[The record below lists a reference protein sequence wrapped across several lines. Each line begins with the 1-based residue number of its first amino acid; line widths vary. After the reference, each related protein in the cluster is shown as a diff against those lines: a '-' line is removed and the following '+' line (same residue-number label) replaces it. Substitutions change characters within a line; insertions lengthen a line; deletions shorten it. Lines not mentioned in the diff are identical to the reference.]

1 MRPRTEAAIAV
12 GALALLATLAA
23 TLGQRENRSE
33 QEDPRASSYLP
44 GPRGARGLADALIR
58 LGLRVERFR
67 RRLRQLAVDS
77 LGGRGTI
84 LALVDPA
91 FGFSVGER
99 EEILA
104 WHAGEPGGD
113 LLLAGPGA
121 SGLMRCFGHRVDW
134 RAPDSVAL
142 RGVSG
147 WPRVGGVIAGMSDS
161 VVTDSS
167 RMADV
172 GLTGCVVP
180 PVAHTDTLL
189 LSMTGRVVALRLTR
203 ADVDRRVILL
213 ADAGLLRN
221 RALRETPAGVFALDL
236 LGGGYDRVIFEEAH
250 QGFGMG
256 GSLAGATLDWSLRSP
271 WGWAAWQLAIVGVL
285 ALAAGAFRFGP
296 VRSVV
301 ERRRRS
307 PLEHVRALATALAA
321 ARGHDVAIGAIV
333 QGLRRRLQPA
343 GQRGRGDW
351 RPWVAHL
358 TDTVRSARAR
368 DAARTLGS
376 LTRSGQPPE
385 GVLRAANA
393 VEDVWEELRP

>member
-1 MRPRTEAAIAV
+1 
-12 GALALLATLAA
+12 
-23 TLGQRENRSE
+23 
-33 QEDPRASSYLP
+33 
-44 GPRGARGLADALIR
+44 
-58 LGLRVERFR
+58 
-67 RRLRQLAVDS
+67 
-77 LGGRGTI
+77 
-84 LALVDPA
+84 
-91 FGFSVGER
+91 
-99 EEILA
+99 
-104 WHAGEPGGD
+104 
-113 LLLAGPGA
+113 
-121 SGLMRCFGHRVDW
+121 
-134 RAPDSVAL
+134 
-142 RGVSG
+142 
-147 WPRVGGVIAGMSDS
+147 
-161 VVTDSS
+161 
-167 RMADV
+167 
-172 GLTGCVVP
+172 
-180 PVAHTDTLL
+180 
-189 LSMTGRVVALRLTR
+189 
-203 ADVDRRVILL
+203 
-213 ADAGLLRN
+213 
-221 RALRETPAGVFALDL
+221 
-236 LGGGYDRVIFEEAH
+236 
-250 QGFGMG
+250 MG
-256 GSLAGATLDWSLRSP
+256 GSLAGASLDWSLRSP

-358 TDTVRSARAR
+358 TDTVRRARAR